1 MKKSFFAKKGQTV
14 CVVLVSLLLAVLCG
28 CGSNKAGKA
37 VDVAHSSRNSLN
49 WAGVYT
55 GVIPAASG
63 PGIDVQ
69 LTLNED
75 GSYKISYR
83 YIDRSDERFERTGT
97 FTWNDSGSVVILDTA
112 EIPPEAP
119 AEIPPEFPP
128 YYQVGENWLLQLDM
142 EGTEITGPLAENY
155 RLRKETN

>member
-1 MKKSFFAKKGQTV
+1 MEKSFFVKKVQAA

-37 VDVAHSSRNSLN
+37 VDLAHSSRNSLN
-49 WAGVYT
+49 WAGLYT

-83 YIDRSDERFERTGT
+83 YIDRGDERFEQAGT
-97 FTWNDSGSVVILDTA
+97 FTWNDSGSMVILDTT
-112 EIPPEAP
+112 
-119 AEIPPEFPP
+119 EFPP
-128 YYQVGENWLLQLDM
+128 YYQVGENWLMQLDM
-142 EGTEITGPLAENY
+142 EGKEITGLLAENY
-155 RLRKETN
+155 RLRKE